1 MEEVTFEGVAKY
13 IKEGHCEY
21 TINTGVLCTV
31 LLRDVAF
38 VHSRQRAINLYKS
51 TLIIK
56 IYKLVRQTYKDFIKL
71 ITSEYASITT
81 FRSLV

>member
-1 MEEVTFEGVAKY
+1 LEEVTFEGVGKY

-21 TINTGVLCTV
+21 TLNSGVLCTV
-31 LLRDVAF
+31 LLNTDVAF

-56 IYKLVRQTYKDFIKL
+56 IYKFVMQTL
-71 ITSEYASITT
+71 RT
-81 FRSLV
+81 